1 MSKCIDLN
9 VLFVKLIHYSEVEV
23 SELLNSAH
31 LTSAQLFIF
40 HQQDERLMIDEHLN
54 RNVS

>member
-1 MSKCIDLN
+1 MSKCIDLD

-40 HQQDERLMIDEHLN
+40 YQQDERLMIDEHLN